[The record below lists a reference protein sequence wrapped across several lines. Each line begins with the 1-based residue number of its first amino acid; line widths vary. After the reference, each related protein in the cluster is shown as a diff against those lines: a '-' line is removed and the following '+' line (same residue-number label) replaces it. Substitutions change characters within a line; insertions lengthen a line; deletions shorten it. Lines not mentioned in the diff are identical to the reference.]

1 MINVQAYENDEELE
15 GAIIIII
22 IKSSEIKQNKTSKQ
36 KKKIPS
42 MAEPI
47 DVRNFLSTSHN
58 NDKETY

>member
-1 MINVQAYENDEELE
+1 MMKNWKEQK
-15 GAIIIII
+15 II
-22 IKSSEIKQNKTSKQ
+22 IKSSEIKQNKTNKQ

>member
-1 MINVQAYENDEELE
+1 MKNWKEQK
-15 GAIIIII
+15 II
-22 IKSSEIKQNKTSKQ
+22 IKSSEIKQNKTSKR

>member
-1 MINVQAYENDEELE
+1 MINVQAYENDKELE
-15 GAIIIII
+15 GAKKKI
-22 IKSSEIKQNKTSKQ
+22 IKSVEIKQNKTSKQ

>member
-1 MINVQAYENDEELE
+1 MKNWKEQK
-15 GAIIIII
+15 II

-36 KKKIPS
+36 TEKKKIPS

-47 DVRNFLSTSHN
+47 DVLNFLSTSHN

>member
-1 MINVQAYENDEELE
+1 MTNVQAYENDEELE
-15 GAIIIII
+15 GGKKI

-36 KKKIPS
+36 EKKIPS

>member
-1 MINVQAYENDEELE
+1 MKNWKEQK
-15 GAIIIII
+15 II
-22 IKSSEIKQNKTSKQ
+22 IKSSKIKQNKTSKQ
-36 KKKIPS
+36 EKKIPS

>member
-1 MINVQAYENDEELE
+1 MKNWKEQK
-15 GAIIIII
+15 II

-36 KKKIPS
+36 TEKKKIPS